1 MNLEASAP
9 TTTLSAGFSALKAA
23 VGLTAGLLLCI
34 LIVLRDLPFFRFPTL
49 LLFIASACFMLVRWR
64 RTPDLLHPVRVFGA
78 LWCFCLALASMR
90 LLSYLSDWNLLAWG
104 CFNPK
109 GRRASACSRAPD
121 RSTIA

>member
-49 LLFIASACFMLVRWR
+49 LLFIASACFILVRGR
-64 RTPDLLHPVRVFGA
+64 RPPDLLHPVRVFGA
-78 LWCFCLALASMR
+78 LWCLWLALASIR
-90 LLSYLSDWNLLAWG
+90 CVYSL
-104 CFNPK
+104 
-109 GRRASACSRAPD
+109 SACHSLPVA
-121 RSTIA
+121 